1 LRYDTSLLSLVTIPL
16 ILLSSSS
23 PQGTAKVL
31 ELFNYRLKGKVL
43 KVAGLSVKS
52 GHLKTSPKHIFR
64 VKRPTISPDGDSTTL
79 ETILE
84 ESAENAATLKRFK
97 DTVHEV
103 ETGLECGFS
112 VDGFEEFQP
121 ADVIECCRVEM
132 KPKPMLAKGSSSTSY
147 GGGSGSSRE
156 TVGYGIQ
163 NKQQK

>member
-1 LRYDTSLLSLVTIPL
+1 
-16 ILLSSSS
+16 
-23 PQGTAKVL
+23 VL
-31 ELFNYRLKGKVL
+31 ELFNYQLKGKIL

-64 VKRPTISPDGDSTTL
+64 VKRPKLSADEDGTIL

-84 ESAENAATLKRFK
+84 ESAEHTATLKRFK

-112 VDGFEEFQP
+112 IDGFEQFQP
-121 ADVIECCRVEM
+121 DDVVECCRVEM
-132 KPKPMLAKGSSSTSY
+132 KPKPMFAKGALSSSY
-147 GGGSGSSRE
+147 SSRE

-163 NKQQK
+163 NKQQKATSGKA